1 MTSDSKRIAPTSLS
15 VSLSEW
21 ADEELEILRV
31 RFRLEGPGLGIFGDE
46 LEGEDGGDEPRKP
59 NNVFCLNFWG
69 DEYVLRL

>member
-31 RFRLEGPGLGIFGDE
+31 RFRLGIFGDE